1 LQGSETQILGKKAL
15 ILTRKSQNCSNFGL
29 LNSTI
34 VKEVITIKDKAFEMF
49 IEQEVIEQGI
59 KRIASQMNADLVG
72 KNPIF
77 VAVLNGAFMF
87 AGELMKEVTIPS
99 EITFVRLA
107 SYHGTTTTNNVKE
120 VLGLNESIEGRSVVI
135 VEDIVDSGN
144 TMVSLLEQMKTHRPG
159 DVRIAT
165 LLFKPAALRQKLHL
179 DYVALEIPNDFI
191 VGYGLDYDGYG
202 RNLKDIYKMK

>member
-1 LQGSETQILGKKAL
+1 
-15 ILTRKSQNCSNFGL
+15 
-29 LNSTI
+29 
-34 VKEVITIKDKAFEMF
+34 VKEVITIRDKQFELF

-59 KRIASQMNADLVG
+59 KRIAEQMNADLAG

-77 VAVLNGAFMF
+77 LAVLNGAFMF
-87 AGELMKEVTIPS
+87 AGELMKEVSLPS

-107 SYHGTTTTNNVKE
+107 SYHGTTTTNKVQE
-120 VLGLNESIEGRSVVI
+120 VLGLNESIEGRLVVI

-144 TMVSLLEQMKTHRPG
+144 TMVSLVEELKKLQPEAVK
-159 DVRIAT
+159 IAT

-202 RNLKDIYKMK
+202 RNLKDIYKVK

>member
-1 LQGSETQILGKKAL
+1 M
-15 ILTRKSQNCSNFGL
+15 
-29 LNSTI
+29 
-34 VKEVITIKDKAFEMF
+34 KEGITIRDKQFELF

-59 KRIASQMNADLVG
+59 KRIAEQMNTDLEG

-77 VAVLNGAFMF
+77 LAVLNGAFMF
-87 AGELMKEVTIPS
+87 AGELMKEVSVPS

-107 SYHGTTTTNNVKE
+107 SYHGTTTTNKVQE
-120 VLGLNESIEGRSVVI
+120 VLGLNESIKGRHVVI

-144 TMVSLLEQMKTHRPG
+144 TMVSLVEELKKHQPEAVK
-159 DVRIAT
+159 IAT

-202 RNLKDIYKMK
+202 RNLKDIYKVK

>member
-1 LQGSETQILGKKAL
+1 MK
-15 ILTRKSQNCSNFGL
+15 N
-29 LNSTI
+29 
-34 VKEVITIKDKAFEMF
+34 VITIKDKQFELF
-49 IEQEVIEQGI
+49 IEQEVIELAI
-59 KRIASQMNADLVG
+59 KRIAQQINADLKD

-77 VAVLNGAFMF
+77 LAVLNGSFMF

-107 SYHGTTTTNNVKE
+107 SYRGTTTTENVQE
-120 VLGLNESIEGRSVVI
+120 VLGLNEGIEGRNVVI

-144 TMVSLLEQMKTHRPG
+144 TMTSLLKELGNHKPASIK
-159 DVRIAT
+159 IAT
-165 LLFKPAALRQKLHL
+165 LLFKPAALVKKLDL

-202 RNLKDIYKMK
+202 RNLKDIYKIKQ